1 MASPPTRIYNVQ
13 MDQYAYSSTGELGS
27 KFLAP
32 CVAIVVVFTDNTVM
46 IEHRSDPF
54 LYNKRDK
61 TKRIYEND
69 AMNLFE
75 NIVKNIRKFK
85 RNDCVVRHAFIVGG
99 CEDEDVDD
107 DKIKTK
113 FEQLLIQIHADTLD
127 DEEDDASDSPD
138 THLVYEL
145 IKAIKVLKITWSV
158 NGKSVYVEKDLT
170 IINDSI
176 TKFVNNMTSLNAVS
190 SNTNNDSFITSIE
203 ENVFNRLNDTIS
215 NDVVV
220 KKLCKD

>member
-158 NGKSVYVEKDLT
+158 NGKSVYG
-170 IINDSI
+170 
-176 TKFVNNMTSLNAVS
+176 
-190 SNTNNDSFITSIE
+190 
-203 ENVFNRLNDTIS
+203 ENEPYIY
-215 NDVVV
+215 
-220 KKLCKD
+220 